1 MLNVYIADVTGLEDL
16 YEEKLNMLHRARAD
30 KLTSY
35 RMKEDKVRALG
46 AGLLIEK
53 GLEDYLQSAGE
64 QVLLKDAEG
73 RYIIEY
79 GYGPQGKP
87 YFRDFPNLHFSLS
100 HSGELVVLAIADDEI
115 GIDVQQFRGFQER
128 IAKRFFHERE
138 VKLLESVSDIKEKEI
153 LFYKIWTSKEG
164 YIKYTGEGMRRDLRS
179 FYYNQG
185 TGTVCNDGGALA
197 RCEIIPL
204 QKDGYFC
211 SLIFHEKLQKI
222 DKIIKKSI

>member
-179 FYYNQG
+179 FYYNQED
-185 TGTVCNDGGALA
+185 GTVCNDGGALA
-197 RCEIIPL
+197 RCEIISL